1 MAGRHVSAPMFGEV
15 LAFAPVPTGSIA
27 GHTMQES
34 RINELIHTVRETV
47 REKIT
52 PGTSAL
58 FVMNSD
64 AVVDRV
70 HEAFEGQ
77 PMELVRTNLS
87 SKQEPSSAARSAT
100 ELDGL
105 TRTSSLTR
113 PPGLRFRGELARE
126 R

>member
-1 MAGRHVSAPMFGEV
+1 GCNERAGGCHGR
-15 LAFAPVPTGSIA
+15 PTCERTDVRRGASLRA
-27 GHTMQES
+27 RADES

-64 AVVDRV
+64 AVVDMV

-87 SKQEPSSAARSAT
+87 SKQGPSSAARSAT
-100 ELDGL
+100 ELDGF